1 MVSQKKVMSNQKR
14 KEDSNM
20 IPMLRNKRFLPSF
33 DDDVFG
39 KDFLKDFFDF
49 ESNPS
54 VPDVNVK
61 ESKDQYTIEV
71 AAPGMDKKDFNVDVQ
86 NNMLVISS
94 EKESKDESKEDKNYL
109 RREFS
114 YTSFQRSFSI
124 PETVDA
130 DNIKAKY
137 DNGVLY
143 VELPKKK
150 EAVEKTSKQIKIE

>member
-1 MVSQKKVMSNQKR
+1 
-14 KEDSNM
+14 M

-39 KDFLKDFFDF
+39 KDFLRDFFNWED
-49 ESNPS
+49 NPS

-71 AAPGMDKKDFNVDVQ
+71 AAPGMEKKDFDVNVQ

-94 EKESKDESKEDKNYL
+94 EKEAKNEEGGDEENYV

-130 DNIKAKY
+130 ENIKAKY

-150 EAVEKTSKQIKIE
+150 EAVEKASKQIKIE

>member
-1 MVSQKKVMSNQKR
+1 
-14 KEDSNM
+14 M

-33 DDDVFG
+33 DDDMFG
-39 KDFLKDFFDF
+39 KDFLRDFFDF
-49 ESNPS
+49 ENNPS

-71 AAPGMDKKDFNVDVQ
+71 AAPGMSKKDFNVDVQ

-94 EKESKDESKEDKNYL
+94 EKEAKDEKGGEEENYV

>member
-1 MVSQKKVMSNQKR
+1 MSNQKR
-14 KEDSNM
+14 KEGSNM

-33 DDDVFG
+33 EDDVFG

-71 AAPGMDKKDFNVDVQ
+71 AAPGMDKKDFDVNIQ

-94 EKESKDESKEDKNYL
+94 EKETSNQKGGEEENYV

-114 YTSFQRSFSI
+114 YSSFQRSFSI

-130 DNIKAKY
+130 DNIKA
-137 DNGVLY
+137 
-143 VELPKKK
+143 
-150 EAVEKTSKQIKIE
+150 

>member
-1 MVSQKKVMSNQKR
+1 MSNQKR